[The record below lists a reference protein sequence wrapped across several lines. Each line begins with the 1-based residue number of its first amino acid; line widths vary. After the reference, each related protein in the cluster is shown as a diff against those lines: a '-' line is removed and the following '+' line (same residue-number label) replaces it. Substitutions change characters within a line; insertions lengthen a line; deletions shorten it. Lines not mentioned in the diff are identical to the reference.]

1 MVLLGFIFLLVTAS
15 YIYDLC
21 RDRGR
26 SSGHV
31 PIPRRASIVARDSK
45 YAIGSIGEDSVYQYF
60 LGKSILGWI
69 VAASVVT
76 VQIVALNIFVKAA
89 VKDFTNDASD
99 FIYS

>member
-1 MVLLGFIFLLVTAS
+1 LLVVLLGFIFLLVTAS

-31 PIPRRASIVARDSK
+31 PRRASIVARDSK